1 MALALCQAMART
13 KRTTKESGSRRSPKA
28 PSPAR
33 EITTVKAQAT
43 RRQRSATAAV
53 RKDTTLLQTD
63 EGPRVAWSAAKPM
76 FPKR

>member
-1 MALALCQAMART
+1 MALALCQAMARA
-13 KRTTKESGSRRSPKA
+13 KRKTKESGSRRSPKA

-53 RKDTTLLQTD
+53 RKDTTVLQTD